1 MDSKRQSSDLFF
13 AIIGFIVIYSLTK
26 SVFFAGALGALF
38 IFVGRGI
45 VAQLSGIG
53 PYEDDKL
60 NYTHEILALV
70 SVILTKDKKILK
82 SELNYVKRFL
92 NHNFSENEAKEYL
105 LKFREYT
112 QKNLSIEKICVKL
125 NYALDSSEKRQILH
139 LIIGA
144 AVADRE
150 LTQAELFDIYK
161 IGKGLQLN
169 KITVDSLLSMHSFN
183 FTGEQQ
189 GGQQYQ
195 RQSGQQQYRRRTSS
209 ATSLSQAYSIL
220 EITPQATEQEIKKA
234 YRKLAIIYH
243 PDKVMNMGESH
254 QKSAKEKFQKIQAA
268 YEQVK
273 AARGMN

>member
-1 MDSKRQSSDLFF
+1 MDSKLNRLD
-13 AIIGFIVIYSLTK
+13 IILASVGFLLGILMTRNLIASVI
-26 SVFFAGALGALF
+26 
-38 IFVGRGI
+38 
-45 VAQLSGIG
+45 LSGMFLVITKTLTG
-53 PYEDDKL
+53 KFSFDTVYNNEKL
-60 NYTHEILALV
+60 QYVNEILALISIV
-70 SVILTKDKKILK
+70 FTNDKKILK

-92 NHNFSENEAKEYL
+92 NSNYPEAEARAYL

-112 QKNLSIEKICVKL
+112 KKNFSIDKICQKID
-125 NYALDSSEKRQILH
+125 YELDSSGKRQILH

-144 AVADRE
+144 AVVDRE
-150 LTQAELFDIYK
+150 LTKQELIIIYTIGQK
-161 IGKGLQLN
+161 LSIGK
-169 KITVDSLLSMHSFN
+169 ITIDSLLSMHSFN
-183 FTGEQQ
+183 YTGQQQ
-189 GGQQYQ
+189 GHQQYQ

-209 ATSLSQAYSIL
+209 ATSLRQAYSIL

-273 AARGMN
+273 AARGIN